1 MMSPYQAY
9 QDTAAQTASPA
20 QLVLMLFDGA
30 LVRVEVAIEALQ
42 QVPANL
48 DVAHTAI
55 TRVQAI
61 VDELAVSLDR
71 ERGGAMA
78 ANLGSIYAYVSEL
91 LIAANVGK
99 TIPPLEE
106 AHAHLKD
113 LREAWDAACVK
124 TPVTAVAG

>member
-30 LVRVEVAIEALQ
+30 LVRLEVAIEALQ
-42 QVPANL
+42 EVPTNL

-71 ERGGAMA
+71 ERGGEMA

-91 LIAANVGK
+91 LIAANIGK
-99 TIPPLEE
+99 TIAPLEE
-106 AHAHLKD
+106 AHEHLKD

-124 TPVTAVAG
+124 TPVTAAAG